1 VIQSATEQIIKEVF
15 MIQLSIEEPKIE
27 KFFNSSKDEI
37 MRALKFIVDNDIR
50 DFSQV
55 NTTSGLSEEQ
65 KKELDS
71 RTDSFHKNRSIGRDW
86 DAIKSELER

>member
-1 VIQSATEQIIKEVF
+1 

-37 MRALKFIVDNDIR
+37 LKALKFIVDNDIH
-50 DFSQV
+50 DFSPIN
-55 NTTSGLSEEQ
+55 NTSELSEEQ

-71 RTDSFHKNRSIGRDW
+71 RTKSFHKDTSIGRNWND
-86 DAIKSELER
+86 IKNDLER